1 MPPAL
6 TPDSQFIV
14 KEEKWL
20 NYIMA
25 ILFSALFLYGLIDAI
40 LRQFRHI
47 DYQSIIFSL
56 ALIPAWLFFRKAQS
70 KRVYIRVNRKGIYQD
85 ERLVT
90 GWKGL
95 LKASIGQKEKTI
107 TIKDNFMLML
117 EFVKDDPKKGYRK
130 MIPLTNTQNQAE
142 EDVLA
147 AVHYFWKLYRQ
158 QPQP

>member
-1 MPPAL
+1 MNLLA
-6 TPDSQFIV
+6 
-14 KEEKWL
+14 KYE
-20 NYIMA
+20 
-25 ILFSALFLYGLIDAI
+25 
-40 LRQFRHI
+40 
-47 DYQSIIFSL
+47 FSL

-107 TIKDNFMLML
+107 TIKDNFMLIL

-147 AVHYFWKLYRQ
+147 AVQYFWKLYRQ
-158 QPQP
+158 QPMT